1 MPGLWTE
8 FCIGAAVTAAAGYV
22 VGQVGIELVNRAAL
36 SGTVVGTALLGV
48 VNSLPELAT
57 AVAAV
62 RIGAVSLAVGDVI
75 GGNAFEV
82 LFLSAADAVHAGS
95 IYASFSWQDRATA
108 LFAVLMT
115 GVLLLGMIRREQ
127 VGIGR
132 IGFESALV
140 LILYAA
146 SIGQLFL

>member
-1 MPGLWTE
+1 MPSLWTE
-8 FCIGAAVTAAAGYV
+8 FVFAAAVTAAAGYV
-22 VGQVGIELVNRAAL
+22 AGEAGIELVTRAAL
-36 SGTVVGTALLGV
+36 SETVVGTAVLAV
-48 VNSLPELAT
+48 VNSLPELVT
-57 AVAAV
+57 AIAAV

-82 LFLSAADAVHAGS
+82 LFLSAADMVHEGS

-115 GVLLLGMIRREQ
+115 GVLLLGMIRRERI
-127 VGIGR
+127 GIGR

-140 LILYAA
+140 LMLYTI